1 MIKVNFSLSY
11 IFIALFFAAISFSL
25 VAEEI
30 LIDEVVAS
38 VNDEVVM
45 RSELEERALEV
56 IGRLQ
61 ASNTKAPPE
70 EEILSQVLD
79 RLVIERIQLLKASH
93 CQIKRKRGKK
103 RW

>member
-1 MIKVNFSLSY
+1 MIKVNFSLLY
-11 IFIALFFAAISFSL
+11 IFIAHFFTAISFSL
-25 VAEEI
+25 TAEEI

-79 RLVIERIQLLKASH
+79 RLIIERIQLLKA
-93 CQIKRKRGKK
+93 
-103 RW
+103 